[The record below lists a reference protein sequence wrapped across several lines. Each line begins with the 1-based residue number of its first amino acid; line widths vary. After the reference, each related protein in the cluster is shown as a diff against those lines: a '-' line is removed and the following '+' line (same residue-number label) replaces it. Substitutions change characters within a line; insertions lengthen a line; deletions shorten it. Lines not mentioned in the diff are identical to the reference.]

1 MSRQVLNVL
10 VEGLTITAV
19 IVAFLA
25 TSARMARPAPV
36 DAVEQGAANRT
47 TAQDLR
53 GLTAPDVRQFF
64 SVGGAESL
72 TPRSDIREFFPTGAS
87 RTFFYPGA
95 LSPAAEDLFQ
105 PDRAATAL
113 KLIEVPTR

>member
-1 MSRQVLNVL
+1 MSRQMLNVL
-10 VEGLTITAV
+10 VEGLTMTAV
-19 IVAFLA
+19 VVAFLA
-25 TSARMARPAPV
+25 TNARIARPAPV
-36 DAVEQGAANRT
+36 TTLEVRPTNGA

-53 GLTAPDVRQFF
+53 GLTTPNIQQFF

-72 TPRSDIREFFPTGAS
+72 TPRSDVRAFFPAGTS
-87 RTFFYPGA
+87 RTFYPGV
-95 LSPAAEDLFQ
+95 LSPSPEEVFQ

>member
-1 MSRQVLNVL
+1 MSRQMLNVL

-19 IVAFLA
+19 VVAFLA
-25 TSARMARPAPV
+25 TSSRMARPAPMPS
-36 DAVEQGAANRT
+36 AAQRPTNMT

-64 SVGGAESL
+64 SIGGAESL
-72 TPRSDIREFFPTGAS
+72 TPRSDIREFFQPATS
-87 RTFFYPGA
+87 RTFYPGT